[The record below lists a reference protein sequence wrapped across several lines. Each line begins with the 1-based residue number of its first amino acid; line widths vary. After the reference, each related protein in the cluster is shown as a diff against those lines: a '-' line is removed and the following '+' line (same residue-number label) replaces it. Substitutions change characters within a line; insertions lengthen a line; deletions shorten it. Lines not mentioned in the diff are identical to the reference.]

1 MDIIAQLQEQ
11 ANKIAFLTFTTVGTF
26 QRDAPPAQ
34 VSKDYSDP
42 APAPSAEDLK
52 AFAEQPK
59 AMAAALVQAAKQVRF
74 PFFVIIVLVCIIR
87 AFANNDRGVD
97 SSMPWWRPFR

>member
-26 QRDAPPAQ
+26 QRDAPAVQ
-34 VSKDYSDP
+34 VSKEYPDP
-42 APAPSAEDLK
+42 IPTPTTEDLT

-59 AMAAALVQAAKQVRF
+59 AMAAALVQAAKQVTLSGIFRRRCAG
-74 PFFVIIVLVCIIR
+74 VGIVR
-87 AFANNDRGVD
+87 A
-97 SSMPWWRPFR
+97 PCKQ